1 MIAAHTRDLRRALV
15 AVAGGI
21 MIAACSTGPPGGSVS
36 PKSGGNLTVASW
48 QEPDTLLAAGITDSM
63 THAYADVN
71 PVMEGLLRGKAGSDV
86 PKSPTIADYWEPQL
100 ATNVPTLENGDVKVH
115 SNAMDVTWKLR
126 HNVKWHDGSPF
137 TSKDVKSTFDF
148 WWVKYKDKNP
158 TPVVSTSGWDQVSGV
173 DTPDDF
179 TAVVHFKSIFGP
191 YLSFGSGPY
200 GIIPDHLLQLTWA
213 KSGDMTKEKLNV
225 TIPGGFSGTDTWDKW
240 LVGTGPFMFKE
251 WVTGDH
257 LTLVKN
263 PNWWGSHKPYLDTI
277 TIKFE
282 PDTNTQLADLRTNT
296 IDMGLDFRAALLS
309 PLSHLDA
316 VQTIVLPNSGAEK
329 IDVNL
334 HNIFLQDKAVRQAIL
349 MALDRQKIV
358 DTLLES
364 KTTVPPDSWLCLGT
378 GAWCQDPNAKHTTY
392 DPAKAKSLLETA
404 GYKVDKAKC
413 GSGFRSSPAGA
424 PTNGKC
430 LEVKLVTTSGNA
442 LREQQ
447 EVVIASDLKLVG
459 IKVTQPFNNPRA
471 GHLFGAYADGGV
483 LYTHIFDMAMYTNT
497 YSGPAE
503 PDAFYAG
510 YVSSQIPTDAN
521 GGNGQNDTF
530 TNDPRVDAAF
540 NKARLAVKQD
550 DRKQAY
556 IDAQKAL
563 ADIIPEIPLYQ
574 QLTVIAYNKKL
585 QGFKGNDFFWLN
597 NTEEWYLSS

>member
-1 MIAAHTRDLRRALV
+1 MTGNLRWLRLLSLGG
-15 AVAGGI
+15 VAGVLL
-21 MIAACSTGPPGGSVS
+21 AACAGGTTTTTSGS
-36 PKSGGNLTVASW
+36 PKSGGTVTVASW

-71 PVMEGLLRGKAGSDV
+71 PVMEGLLRGKAVVDV
-86 PKSPTIADYWEPQL
+86 PKNPKIADYWEPQL
-100 ATNVPTLENGDVKVH
+100 ATNVPTVENGDVKV
-115 SNAMDVTWKLR
+115 NGTTMDVTWKLR
-126 HNVKWHDGSPF
+126 HNVKWHDGMPF

-158 TPVVSTSGWDQVSGV
+158 TPVISTSGWDQVTGV

-191 YLSFGSGPY
+191 YLGFGAGPY
-200 GIIPDHLLQLTWA
+200 GILPDHLLQQVWA
-213 KSGDMTKEKLNV
+213 KSGDITKEKLNIA
-225 TIPGGFSGTDTWDKW
+225 IPGGFNGSDTMDKW
-240 LVGTGPFMFKE
+240 MVGTGPFMFKE

-257 LTLVKN
+257 MTLVKN
-263 PNWWGSHKPYLDTI
+263 PHWWGSHQPYLDTI
-277 TIKFE
+277 TVKFE

-309 PLSHLDA
+309 PLSHLDQ
-316 VQTIVLPNSGAEK
+316 VTTTILPDSGAEK
-329 IDVNL
+329 IDLNL
-334 HNIFLQDKAVRQAIL
+334 HNAFLQDKAVRQAIL
-349 MALDRQKIV
+349 MGIDRQKIV

-378 GAWCQDPNAKHTTY
+378 GGWCQDPSAKHTQF
-392 DPAKAKSLLETA
+392 DPAAAKTLLDNA
-404 GYKVDKAKC
+404 GYKVDAKNC

-471 GHLFGAYADGGV
+471 GKLFGAYSNGGV

-497 YSGPAE
+497 YGAPAE
-503 PDAFYAG
+503 PDGFYAG
-510 YVSSQIPTDAN
+510 YHSSQIPTDAN

-540 NKARLAVKQD
+540 TKGRAAVAQA

-556 IDAQKAL
+556 VDAQKAL
-563 ADIIPEIPLYQ
+563 ADIIPEVPLYQ

-585 QGFKGNDFFWLN
+585 VGFKGNDFFWMN
-597 NTEEWYLSS
+597 NAEDWYVSS